1 MCIRDRV
8 LASGHPADKAWANG
22 GFRPATRRT
31 QSRHPRVRADVVAAV
46 GSEGAR
52 DPRAVRLLGHEVL
65 PAPQRAH
72 RRSCCSAVRSPHCET
87 AATATRAAAPLARRR
102 PSRRSPRLEVTVM
115 SVDTPTPEEPH
126 RKRVQTNKGFGQS
139 VAFSAGRGALLIGI
153 AIVIGIVLLQ
163 TVDNPS
169 PSVGDGGGGGP
180 GTETTVTSDDT
191 TGDTTATTAASPSA
205 LSLI

>member
-1 MCIRDRV
+1 
-8 LASGHPADKAWANG
+8 
-22 GFRPATRRT
+22 
-31 QSRHPRVRADVVAAV
+31 
-46 GSEGAR
+46 
-52 DPRAVRLLGHEVL
+52 
-65 PAPQRAH
+65 
-72 RRSCCSAVRSPHCET
+72 
-87 AATATRAAAPLARRR
+87 
-102 PSRRSPRLEVTVM
+102 M

-169 PSVGDGGGGGP
+169 PSVGDGGGGGS

-205 LSLI
+205 RPPAEVTVQVLNGSGVQGAAGAVTTQLQALGYATLEATDTSSAEGDIVYCSGGLDAEAAALAAAVGGDPPPTTEAMPDPRPSGADADANCIVVLGASA